1 MKIDWNYIKGI
12 LEAFE
17 ESDQRVLS
25 IYDLQKLGFD
35 FDKDQDNFIFHMQ
48 LLCDESLIERES
60 GHTEMGA
67 KIFGMTK
74 TSTGYTVYP
83 TPLRLTMSG
92 HEFAANLRNKEIWSK
107 LKNNLADQG
116 FSVLVTLARELSVG
130 LAKKKVEAILKDDA

>member
-35 FDKDQDNFIFHMQ
+35 FEKDHDNFIFHMQ
-48 LLCDESLIERES
+48 LLCDEGLIDRES
-60 GHTEMGA
+60 GHSEMGT
-67 KIFGMTK
+67 KIFGITK
-74 TSTGYTVYP
+74 GSTGYTAYP

-92 HEFAANLRNKEIWSK
+92 HEFAANLRNKEIWPR
-107 LKNNLADQG
+107 LKNILADQG
-116 FSVLVTLARELSVG
+116 FSALVTLAKELSVG
-130 LAKKKVEAILKDDA
+130 LAKKKVESILKDDA